1 MIESDP
7 GAQPSGS
14 SAVRQATL
22 PRSASADETPLRFL
36 VIRTKGGELP
46 WLAQTLAHFMAPVE
60 IVQVIGMPN
69 ALWRLG
75 QERFD
80 SVLLDIPV
88 ADRRIVRRCREQIA
102 DIAVVPV
109 LDLHDQSEAAVKQAT
124 AMPPRKRPAAVEPA
138 PAPRQTMRL
147 PWLRRGKRQ
156 PSAPQP
162 QIASLG

>member
-1 MIESDP
+1 MIEPDP
-7 GAQPSGS
+7 GALPAGRSTL
-14 SAVRQATL
+14 RQAEP
-22 PRSASADETPLRFL
+22 PRAAATAEQPLRFL

-46 WLAQTLAHFMAPVE
+46 WLAQTLVHFMAPVE

-109 LDLHDQSEAAVKQAT
+109 LDLHDQTEANVKQAT
-124 AMPPRKRPAAVEPA
+124 SSRPSGRHEAVEPA

-147 PWLRRGKRQ
+147 PWLRRGRRQ
-156 PSAPQP
+156 ASALQ
-162 QIASLG
+162 QEMASLG